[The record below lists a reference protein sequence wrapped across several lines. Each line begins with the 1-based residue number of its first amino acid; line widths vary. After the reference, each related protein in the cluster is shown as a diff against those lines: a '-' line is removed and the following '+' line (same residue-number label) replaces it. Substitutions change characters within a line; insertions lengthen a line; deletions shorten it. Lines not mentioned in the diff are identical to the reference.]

1 MKFQG
6 MVGFTETN
14 IETAPDVFEAGVIER
29 KYTGDV
35 INASRRFDRSE
46 HQNDTLRLNNRI
58 SILSDLYARQNW
70 QSILYVIWNGAKMK
84 VESVTLDFP
93 RITLEIGGV
102 YNVENPVRVESGT
115 P

>member
-1 MKFQG
+1 MKFHG
-6 MVGFTETN
+6 IVGFTDTN
-14 IETAPDVFEAGVIER
+14 IETSPDVFEPGVIER
-29 KYTGDV
+29 KYSGDI
-35 INASRRFDRSE
+35 INAVRRFDRSD

-70 QSILYVIWNGAKMK
+70 GSIIYVIWNGVKLK

-102 YNVENPVRVESGT
+102 YNVENPVRVESNT